1 MVNIWFA
8 DGQASRRDG
17 EAKLACRIAVTMN
30 DPDRAPAA
38 APDRDVNARPK
49 IGWIGTGVMGA
60 PMAGHL
66 IDAGYQLD
74 AFNRTRDHAAAVIE
88 QGARWRDSPSDVAA
102 EADVVF
108 TMIGYPADVRETVL
122 GEGRLLEAM
131 RPGSLLIDM
140 TTSEPSL
147 AVEINEAA
155 QAREIDTLDAPVSGG
170 DIGARNATLVIM
182 VGGDAGAF
190 ERALPLFEVLGK
202 TITHQGD
209 AGAGQHTKMMNQI
222 AIASGMIGL
231 CEGLLYAHR
240 AGLDV
245 ERALDTIKGGAAGS
259 WSLSNYGPRILSG
272 DFEPGFRIEHFIKDL
287 GIALEEATRMNLS
300 LPGTALAEQLYIAAR
315 SQGLGAK
322 GTHALALALARIS
335 ESDWP
340 SPARSPMRERG

>member
-1 MVNIWFA
+1 MN
-8 DGQASRRDG
+8 GQPR
-17 EAKLACRIAVTMN
+17 
-30 DPDRAPAA
+30 
-38 APDRDVNARPK
+38 

-66 IDAGYQLD
+66 IDAGYPVD
-74 AFNRTRDHAAAVIE
+74 AFNRTRARADPVIE
-88 QGARWRDSPSDVAA
+88 KGARWRESPSDVAA

-122 GEGRLLEAM
+122 GEGRLLETM
-131 RPGSLLIDM
+131 KPGSLLIDM

-147 AVEINEAA
+147 AVEIHAA
-155 QAREIDTLDAPVSGG
+155 AKAREIETLDAPVSGG
-170 DIGARNATLVIM
+170 DVGARNATLVIM
-182 VGGDAGAF
+182 VGGDPGAF
-190 ERALPLFEVLGK
+190 DRALPLFEVLGK
-202 TITHQGD
+202 TIAHQGD
-209 AGAGQHTKMMNQI
+209 AGAGQHAKMMNQI

-231 CEGLLYAHR
+231 CEALLYAHR

-245 ERALDTIKGGAAGS
+245 ERAIDTIKGGAAGS

-315 SQGLGAK
+315 AQGLGQK
-322 GTHALALALARIS
+322 GTQALALALAQVS
-335 ESDWP
+335 QSDWP
-340 SPARSPMRERG
+340 AR